1 MWSECECEH
10 VYEWNIDNKFTFSL
24 EQLVL
29 RFSSLPPVSDCMFHA
44 KQSLILEL
52 KHGR

>member
-1 MWSECECEH
+1 MCECEH

-29 RFSSLPPVSDCMFHA
+29 RFSNLPPVSDYMFHA
-44 KQSLILEL
+44 KKRNVILEL
-52 KHGR
+52 